1 METVNVNGR
10 LYQMGQMYRNVCGEA
25 CILVSVIDNT
35 PRPFGVVPLSAGQ
48 KIYAGSLSPID
59 PRELGTITDAPIE
72 LEDGDMCAFEYQNTH
87 CMGFYNKGTKTFV
100 NFGETVCCLSEA
112 IMIAPLVEK

>member
-1 METVNVNGR
+1 MKTVTVKGKV
-10 LYQMGQMYRNVCGEA
+10 YQVGAIYWARGEYLELVRVKNMGTGFLMAYP
-25 CILVSVIDNT
+25 DK
-35 PRPFGVVPLSAGQ
+35 SAAFVGTDTLKTVDQ
-48 KIYAGSLSPID
+48 
-59 PRELGTITDAPIE
+59 ELGTIIDAPIE

-112 IMIAPLVEK
+112 VMIAPLVEK